1 MLQSDC
7 CSGSGWLEQLRTT
20 LMLHVL
26 AQAWQMTLL
35 LLLLLLRDCCM
46 YAPAGAA
53 AAAYQRQPY
62 AVAAAAV
69 LHSSPASL

>member
-7 CSGSGWLEQLRTT
+7 CSGSGWLWKQRTT
-20 LMLHVL
+20 LMLHML
-26 AQAWQMTLL
+26 AQAWQMT

-53 AAAYQRQPY
+53 AAAY
-62 AVAAAAV
+62 
-69 LHSSPASL
+69 